1 MRSGS
6 LPCLGALH
14 DASGL
19 GGQPL
24 CVQVSPRSQSFSSG
38 CAGDAGEQ
46 AVAIVRAPPPIG
58 PASLA
63 GFRVTLSKWTGLR
76 SYLAEESS
84 AAGRSFRPRVTSGG
98 AGGESVPRVVR
109 ACFLLHGVGCAS
121 SQLGLSLHSGFCFLC
136 LGCGAALSPPPPPG
150 APEASSQLVLLP
162 PLPCPQLKFS
172 RESSVGPAHPCTL
185 GPTS

>member
-84 AAGRSFRPRVTSGG
+84 AAGRSFRPRVTSG
-98 AGGESVPRVVR
+98 VRVVR
-109 ACFLLHGVGCAS
+109 ASLQGTLSSPRSGMRFL
-121 SQLGLSLHSGFCFLC
+121 
-136 LGCGAALSPPPPPG
+136 AAWPFVALR
-150 APEASSQLVLLP
+150 VLLP
-162 PLPCPQLKFS
+162 PSGLRGRPQSTPSSWCP
-172 RESSVGPAHPCTL
+172 
-185 GPTS
+185 

>member
-24 CVQVSPRSQSFSSG
+24 CVRVSPRPQSFSSG

-98 AGGESVPRVVR
+98 AGGESVSPGHAFFSTEWDALPRSLAFR
-109 ACFLLHGVGCAS
+109 CTQGFAS
-121 SQLGLSLHSGFCFLC
+121 SVWLAGPPSARPLLLVPLKHPLSWCCCRRC
-136 LGCGAALSPPPPPG
+136 LVPS
-150 APEASSQLVLLP
+150 
-162 PLPCPQLKFS
+162 
-172 RESSVGPAHPCTL
+172 
-185 GPTS
+185 

>member
-24 CVQVSPRSQSFSSG
+24 CVRVSPRPQSFSSG

-98 AGGESVPRVVR
+98 AGGESVSPGHAFFSTEWDALPRSLAFR
-109 ACFLLHGVGCAS
+109 CTQGFAS
-121 SQLGLSLHSGFCFLC
+121 SVWVA
-136 LGCGAALSPPPPPG
+136 GAALSPPPPPG